1 MEFRQIWSHWP
12 PPLSGAREYST
23 SYTQNSCQSFIL
35 LNQKSCLAK
44 KLFLDWRTIWCRFTS
59 ACCFIFGQMMEG
71 GMAVDGQTGRQ
82 KCVTRKY
89 RTNWYLNGL
98 RIKQWILEG
107 LWSGSVGRVVA
118 SNSRGPRFESI
129 HRQILFTIN
138 CIKDKKKRPA
148 IAHLILKNN

>member
-12 PPLSGAREYST
+12 PLLSGASEYST
-23 SYTQNSCQSFIL
+23 SYTQNSCQSFIW

-98 RIKQWILEG
+98 RIKQWIQLKC
-107 LWSGSVGRVVA
+107 
-118 SNSRGPRFESI
+118 
-129 HRQILFTIN
+129 LFHVLFLLLRTIN
-138 CIKDKKKRPA
+138 
-148 IAHLILKNN
+148 LISSNTLWCKIRRGTLFQDLTSYATYA